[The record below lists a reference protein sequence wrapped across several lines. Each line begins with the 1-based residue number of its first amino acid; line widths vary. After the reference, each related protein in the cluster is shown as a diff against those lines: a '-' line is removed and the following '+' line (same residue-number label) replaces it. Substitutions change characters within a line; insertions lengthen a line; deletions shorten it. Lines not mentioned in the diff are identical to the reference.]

1 MARKMRQ
8 RMRQKCVCCVA
19 RSAPPSQFVMS
30 VRSTIVLNVLTPT
43 LVGPMLFVKYNTD
56 DSWSCCIHTYC
67 FVMQHALQGR
77 CAVHHGLFGGPSPSE
92 GKSRAEV
99 GIVNRKVA
107 RRVRAGRAP
116 GKHSPPVLAGSPL
129 CFRKVV
135 AEPAA
140 AVDEPLLSPQAPL
153 MSRYQAHNRRC

>member
-1 MARKMRQ
+1 MRQ
-8 RMRQKCVCCVA
+8 MCVCCVA

-56 DSWSCCIHTYC
+56 DSWSCCIHRYC
-67 FVMQHALQGR
+67 FIMQHALQGR

-107 RRVRAGRAP
+107 RRARAGQTF
-116 GKHSPPVLAGSPL
+116 PL
-129 CFRKVV
+129 CTSNMLQDCKGCVLERWAYVQV
-135 AEPAA
+135 YIA
-140 AVDEPLLSPQAPL
+140 
-153 MSRYQAHNRRC
+153 NCC